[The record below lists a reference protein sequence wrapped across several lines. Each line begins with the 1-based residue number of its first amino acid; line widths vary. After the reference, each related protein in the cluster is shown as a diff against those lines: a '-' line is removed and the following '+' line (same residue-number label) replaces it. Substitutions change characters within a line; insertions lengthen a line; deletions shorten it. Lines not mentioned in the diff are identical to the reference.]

1 MNITLEHII
10 AKIDNDF
17 NPDNSDWIARVP
29 AWCVD
34 AMSQLKVLRTEYKT
48 RKLNVEN
55 RIAHSPCPIT
65 NSKGFAVY
73 DRNGCEIKSLAYNK
87 KHAQCCSSS
96 TGGRDNM
103 NNEML
108 SPSDTIYLTDTSA
121 DRTHYQA
128 VAEHVNTDDFN
139 KRHTIADQFIS
150 PVEDRR
156 NYIIV
161 DNNTIEL
168 NFDTDFVTI
177 RNLEIATEHSDYFN
191 GEIPVVPN
199 NGLLIE
205 ALAYYCMY
213 KMLTRGMKHPVFN
226 LAASQYGTNPYYM
239 WMQLKDKA
247 KASVI
252 ADNQGVNGY
261 DGDAW
266 RAYFYNYTFPK

>member
-1 MNITLEHII
+1 MEHII

-96 TGGRDNM
+96 TGGRDDM
-103 NNEML
+103 DNEML
-108 SPSDTIYLTDTSA
+108 SPSDTIYLTDTGA

-128 VAEHVNTDDFN
+128 VAEHVNTDEFN
-139 KRHTIADQFIS
+139 KRHTVADQFIS

-156 NYIIV
+156 NYIII

-177 RNLEIATEHSDYFN
+177 RNLEIATEYSNYFN

-199 NGLLIE
+199 NGILIE

>member
-1 MNITLEHII
+1 MEHII

-29 AWCVD
+29 AWCFD
-34 AMSQLKVLRTEYKT
+34 AMSQLKVLRTTYKKRT
-48 RKLNVEN
+48 LPVRN
-55 RIAHSPCPIT
+55 RIVHSPCPIT

-73 DRNGCEIKSLAYNK
+73 DSNGCEVRSLRESKAG
-87 KHAQCCSSS
+87 CSCSSS
-96 TGGRDNM
+96 TGGDSSELDNTQ
-103 NNEML
+103 L
-108 SPSDTIYLTDTSA
+108 SGSNTIYITDGAS
-121 DRTHYQA
+121 DKDYIGA
-128 VAEHVNTDDFN
+128 VSEHVNTDVFN
-139 KRHTIADQFIS
+139 RRHRVGDQYIS
-150 PVEDRR
+150 PVEDNR

-168 NFDTDFVTI
+168 NWDTREITI
-177 RNLEIATEHSDYFN
+177 RNLEIETEYSNYFQ

-199 NGLLIE
+199 NGILIE

-252 ADNQGVNGY
+252 ADAQNENDY
-261 DGDAW
+261 AGDAW
-266 RAYFYNYTFPK
+266 RSYFYNYTFPK